1 MDLITEITSSAG
13 NIAARLQHR
22 QSFCETLRVLVTLY
36 QKTNLCDQSLDHPS
50 EHKDSKR
57 RFIQTAVSS
66 PSTESATR
74 LPEAQPLEPL
84 LRRFGLSPEAL
95 FESNEP
101 SMSAYSLYE
110 KMLNMHDCLR
120 SLDIVADSMV
130 ASELARADS
139 ANQRLSSSVNSN
151 SRFEITLS
159 SVDQER
165 QLSCLEA
172 RLGLAQ
178 RGTEYLDLDVLYQ
191 RDRTQGRFM
200 DQWA

>member
-1 MDLITEITSSAG
+1 
-13 NIAARLQHR
+13 
-22 QSFCETLRVLVTLY
+22 
-36 QKTNLCDQSLDHPS
+36 
-50 EHKDSKR
+50 
-57 RFIQTAVSS
+57 
-66 PSTESATR
+66 
-74 LPEAQPLEPL
+74 
-84 LRRFGLSPEAL
+84 
-95 FESNEP
+95 
-101 SMSAYSLYE
+101 MSAYSLYE